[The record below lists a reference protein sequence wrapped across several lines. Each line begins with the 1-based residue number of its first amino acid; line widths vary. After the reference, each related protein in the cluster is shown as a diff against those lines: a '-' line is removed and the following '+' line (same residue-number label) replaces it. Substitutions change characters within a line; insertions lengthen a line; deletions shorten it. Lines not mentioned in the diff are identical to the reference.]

1 MAKNV
6 KKENKEIKEIK
17 GIINGHN
24 KKYTFDNKTMDFG
37 EYLKLLNVKPYD
49 KVIINIKKGSYN
61 WNELYTM
68 PQYSEIS
75 LYGEGPTYSGDTN
88 CVTINFTKDTEH
100 CFCSAKE
107 HFSLTKLILKKECL
121 FYFNCIDL
129 FENIPPPEKLCK
141 SGFGKS
147 LFILAEDSSN
157 VYFLRSNA
165 KLSSSP
171 FINVVGLGISKVNLE
186 RTKLKKDENSR
197 NSNIIIVGTIAEG
210 GLRGNKVVVNSS
222 FLDKD
227 EFCVFDEK
235 DDKIQYKSY

>member
-1 MAKNV
+1 MSKNL
-6 KKENKEIKEIK
+6 KKENPEIK

-24 KKYTFDNKTMDFG
+24 KKYTFDSKTIDFG
-37 EYLKLLNVKPYD
+37 EYLKSLNIKPYD
-49 KVIINIKKGSYN
+49 NVIINIKKGSYN

-75 LYGEGPTYSGDTN
+75 LYGEGPTYSGDIN
-88 CVTINFTKDTEH
+88 RVSINFNKDTEQ

-129 FENIPPPEKLCK
+129 YENIPPPEKLCK

-147 LFILAEDSSN
+147 LFILAEDNSN
-157 VYFLRSNA
+157 IYFLRSNA
-165 KLSSSP
+165 KISSSP
-171 FINVVGLGISKVNLE
+171 FINVVGLGISKVTLE
-186 RTKLKKDENSR
+186 RTKLKKDESSR
-197 NSNIIIVGTIAEG
+197 NKNLIIVGTIAEG
-210 GLRGNKVVVNSS
+210 SLRGNKAIVNSS

-235 DDKIQYKSY
+235 DNKIQYKSF

>member
-6 KKENKEIKEIK
+6 KKENQEIK
-17 GIINGHN
+17 GIIKDHN
-24 KKYTFDNKTMDFG
+24 KKYFFDNKTMDLGVF
-37 EYLKLLNVKPYD
+37 LKELKIKPYD

-61 WNELYTM
+61 WNELYEM

-75 LYGEGPTYSGDTN
+75 LYGEGPTYSGDIN
-88 CVTINFTKDTEH
+88 CVSINFTKDTEK

-129 FENIPPPEKLCK
+129 YENITPPEKLCK

-147 LFILAEDSSN
+147 LFILAEDNSN
-157 VYFLRSNA
+157 IYFLRSNA
-165 KLSSSP
+165 KISSSP
-171 FINVVGLGISKVNLE
+171 FINVVGLGISKITLE
-186 RTKLKKDENSR
+186 RTKLKKEENSK
-197 NSNIIIVGTIAEG
+197 NKNVTIVGTIAEG
-210 GLRGNKVVVNSS
+210 SLRENKAVVNSS

-235 DDKIQYKSY
+235 DSKIQYKSY